1 MRVGTDIVEVSRVK
15 TAIERTGRAF
25 LERVYTETEI
35 GYCELGKSKRKY
47 ESYAARFAAKEAFS
61 KAIGTGIG
69 ENAHLNEIEV
79 LYLDNG
85 KPVVRLYG
93 ETKAYFEANF
103 SGKEID
109 ISLSHTSKLALAT
122 VVVG

>member
-1 MRVGTDIVEVSRVK
+1 MKIGTDIVEVSRVK

-25 LERVYTETEI
+25 LEHVYTETEI
-35 GYCELGKSKRKY
+35 SYCETGKTKGKY

-69 ENAHLNEIEV
+69 EDAHLKEIEV
-79 LYLDNG
+79 LNLDSG
-85 KPVVRLYG
+85 KPVIRLYG
-93 ETKAYFEANF
+93 DTKAFFETNF
-103 SGKEID
+103 SGSEID

-122 VVVG
+122 VVIG

>member
-1 MRVGTDIVEVSRVK
+1 MIRGIGTDIVEVARVAK
-15 TAIERTGRAF
+15 AIANPRFCA
-25 LERVYTETEI
+25 RVYTAAEQQ
-35 GYCELGKSKRKY
+35 YCESRGAQRAQ
-47 ESYAARFAAKEAFS
+47 SYAARFAAKEAFS

-79 LYLDNG
+79 LNLDNG

-93 ETKAYFEANF
+93 ETKEYFEANF
-103 SGKEID
+103 GGNEID